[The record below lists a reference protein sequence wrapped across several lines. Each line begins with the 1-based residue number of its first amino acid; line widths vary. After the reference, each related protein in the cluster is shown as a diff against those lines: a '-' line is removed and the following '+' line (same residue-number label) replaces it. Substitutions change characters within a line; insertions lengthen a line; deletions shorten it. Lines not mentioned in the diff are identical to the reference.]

1 MKPLEPRVLSGETVG
16 LEPLTLAH
24 IPGLATVAF
33 DPDLWQWTTTQIA
46 TDDDLRAYVEEALA
60 LQRAGTALPFCIVS
74 TETGEVIGSSRFGN
88 YDPANRKVEIGWS
101 WVGRRWQRTS
111 ANPEAKLLMLE
122 YAFTELECLRVE
134 FKTDALNAR
143 SRGALEKLGARQE
156 GILRSHMITSTGRR
170 RDSVYFSILT
180 EEWPEVRRALVE
192 RLAALRPA

>member
-1 MKPLEPRVLSGETVG
+1 MKPLVPRVLQGQTVR
-16 LEPLTLAH
+16 LEPMTLAH

-33 DPDLWQWTTTQIA
+33 DPDLWQWTTTQLR

-60 LQRAGTALPFCIVS
+60 LQRAGTA
-74 TETGEVIGSSRFGN
+74 
-88 YDPANRKVEIGWS
+88 
-101 WVGRRWQRTS
+101 
-111 ANPEAKLLMLE
+111 MLE

-134 FKTDALNAR
+134 FKTDALNLR

-170 RDSVYFSILT
+170 RDSLYFSILT

-192 RLAALRPA
+192 RLAAPRPA